1 MRLLQTAVMT
11 SDRNLHTGALFLV
24 MSNGLTAT
32 VDTVAKYMSP
42 SLHGVQVVWGYSLA
56 ITVLVLGYAA
66 FRPEP
71 LWRAFA
77 TRRPLLQFGRGA
89 MLFATISMLF
99 VALAKLPL
107 ADVIAISFASPLFI
121 ILLAAPLLSERIEVH
136 RFAAVVFGLAGVAI
150 VMRPGAGVFE
160 WAALLALAS
169 AVFFAFFQIT
179 TRVLASTESP
189 FTTLLYTGIGT
200 LACSSIVV
208 PFFWAPISALEMM
221 VFAVI
226 GGLGVAAHVCM
237 IRAYA
242 FTQASFLAPFNY
254 AKLLWAVALGYLV
267 FGDVPQLN
275 VIAGSV
281 VIVASGLYV
290 LYRERS

>member
-1 MRLLQTAVMT
+1 MT

-56 ITVLVLGYAA
+56 ITVLVLGYAV

-107 ADVIAISFASPLFI
+107 ADVIAISFAAPLFI

-136 RFAAVVFGLAGVAI
+136 RFAAVVLGLAGVAI

-200 LACSSIVV
+200 LACSSLAV

-275 VIAGSV
+275 VIAGSA

>member
-1 MRLLQTAVMT
+1 MT

-107 ADVIAISFASPLFI
+107 ADVIAISFAAPLFI

-169 AVFFAFFQIT
+169 AVFFAFFRSPPACLPRPSRRSPRCST
-179 TRVLASTESP
+179 PASAPLHAAASRFRSSGHRFRP
-189 FTTLLYTGIGT
+189 WRWW
-200 LACSSIVV
+200 CSRS
-208 PFFWAPISALEMM
+208 SAD
-221 VFAVI
+221 
-226 GGLGVAAHVCM
+226 
-237 IRAYA
+237 
-242 FTQASFLAPFNY
+242 
-254 AKLLWAVALGYLV
+254 W
-267 FGDVPQLN
+267 
-275 VIAGSV
+275 GSLRTC
-281 VIVASGLYV
+281 A
-290 LYRERS
+290 

>member
-1 MRLLQTAVMT
+1 MT
-11 SDRNLHTGALFLV
+11 SDRNVHTGALFLV
-24 MSNGLTAT
+24 MSNGLTAG

-66 FRPEP
+66 FRPGP

-107 ADVIAISFASPLFI
+107 ADVIAISFAAPLFI
-121 ILLAAPLLSERIEVH
+121 TLLAAPLLSERVGAH
-136 RFAAVVFGLAGVAI
+136 RIGAVVLGLAGVAI

-169 AVFFAFFQIT
+169 ALFFAFFQLA
-179 TRVLASTESP
+179 TRVLASTEAP

-200 LACSSIVV
+200 LACSSLAV
-208 PFFWAPISALEMM
+208 PFFWAPISAVEMV

-290 LYRERS
+290 LYRERSRA

>member
-1 MRLLQTAVMT
+1 MT
-11 SDRNLHTGALFLV
+11 STRHLHTGALFLV

-32 VDTVAKYMSP
+32 VDSAAKYMSP

-66 FRPEP
+66 VRPEP
-71 LWRAFA
+71 LRHAFS

-89 MLFATISMLF
+89 MLFVTISMLF
-99 VALAKLPL
+99 VALAYMPL
-107 ADVIAISFASPLFI
+107 ADVIAISFAAPLFI
-121 ILLAAPLLSERIEVH
+121 TLLAVPLLSERVGTH
-136 RFAAVVFGLAGVAI
+136 RIAAVVAGLAGVAI

-169 AVFFAFFQIT
+169 ALFFSFFQIT
-179 TRVLASTESP
+179 TRVLAATEAP

-200 LACSSIVV
+200 LACSSVAV
-208 PFFWAPISALEMM
+208 PFFWAPISTFEIG

-226 GGLGVAAHVCM
+226 GALGVGAHVCM

-267 FGDVPQLN
+267 FAEVPQLN
-275 VIAGSV
+275 VIAGSA

-290 LYRERS
+290 LYRERARG

>member
-1 MRLLQTAVMT
+1 MT
-11 SDRNLHTGALFLV
+11 STRHLHTGALFLV

-32 VDTVAKYMSP
+32 VDAAAKYMSP

-66 FRPEP
+66 VRPEP
-71 LWRAFA
+71 LRRAFS
-77 TRRPLLQFGRGA
+77 TRRPLLQIGRGA
-89 MLFATISMLF
+89 MLFVTISMLF
-99 VALAKLPL
+99 VALAHLPL
-107 ADVIAISFASPLFI
+107 ADVIAISFAAPLI
-121 ILLAAPLLSERIEVH
+121 ITLLAVPLLSERVGAH
-136 RFAAVVFGLAGVAI
+136 RIAAVVAGLAGVAI

-169 AVFFAFFQIT
+169 ALFFSFFQIT
-179 TRVLASTESP
+179 TRVLAATEAP

-200 LACSSIVV
+200 LACSSVAV
-208 PFFWAPISALEMM
+208 PFFWAPISTFEIG

-226 GGLGVAAHVCM
+226 GALGVGAHVCM

-267 FGDVPQLN
+267 FAEVPQLN
-275 VIAGSV
+275 VIAGSA

-290 LYRERS
+290 LYRERARG

>member
-1 MRLLQTAVMT
+1 MT
-11 SDRNLHTGALFLV
+11 SDRHLHTGALFLV

-32 VDTVAKYMSP
+32 VDAVAKYMSP

-71 LWRAFA
+71 LRRAFA
-77 TRRPLLQFGRGA
+77 TRRPLLQLGRGA
-89 MLFATISMLF
+89 MLFTTISMLF

-121 ILLAAPLLSERIEVH
+121 ILLAAPLLSERIRVH
-136 RFAAVVFGLAGVAI
+136 RIAAVVFGLAGVAI

-160 WAALLALAS
+160 WAALLAS
-169 AVFFAFFQIT
+169 ALFFAFFQIT
-179 TRVLASTESP
+179 TRVLAATEAP
-189 FTTLLYTGIGT
+189 FTTLLYTGIGA
-200 LACSSIVV
+200 LACSSLTV
-208 PFFWAPISALEMM
+208 PFFWAPISAFEVV

-226 GGLGVAAHVCM
+226 GGLGVGAHICM

-254 AKLLWAVALGYLV
+254 AKLLWAVALGYLM
-267 FGDVPQLN
+267 FGDVPQPN

-281 VIVASGLYV
+281 IIVASGLYV
-290 LYRERS
+290 VYRERS

>member
-1 MRLLQTAVMT
+1 MT
-11 SDRNLHTGALFLV
+11 SDRHLHTGALFLV

-32 VDTVAKYMSP
+32 VDAVAKYMSP

-66 FRPEP
+66 FRSEP
-71 LWRAFA
+71 LRRAFA
-77 TRRPLLQFGRGA
+77 TRRPLLQLGRGA
-89 MLFATISMLF
+89 MLFVTISMLF
-99 VALAKLPL
+99 MALAKLPL

-121 ILLAAPLLSERIEVH
+121 ILLAAPLLSERIQVH
-136 RFAAVVFGLAGVAI
+136 RIAAVVFGLAGVAI

-169 AVFFAFFQIT
+169 ALFFAFFQIT
-179 TRVLASTESP
+179 TRVLAATEAP
-189 FTTLLYTGIGT
+189 FTTLLYTGIGA
-200 LACSSIVV
+200 LACSSLAV
-208 PFFWAPISALEMM
+208 PFFWAPISAFEVV

-226 GGLGVAAHVCM
+226 GGLGVGAHMCM

-254 AKLLWAVALGYLV
+254 AKLLWAVALGYLM

-290 LYRERS
+290 VYRERS

>member
-1 MRLLQTAVMT
+1 MT
-11 SDRNLHTGALFLV
+11 STRQLHTGALFLV

-32 VDTVAKYMSP
+32 VDAAAKYMSP

-66 FRPEP
+66 VRPEP
-71 LWRAFA
+71 LRHAFS

-89 MLFATISMLF
+89 MLFVTISMLF
-99 VALAKLPL
+99 AALAYMPL
-107 ADVIAISFASPLFI
+107 ADVIAISFAAPLFI
-121 ILLAAPLLSERIEVH
+121 TLLAVPLLSERVGTH
-136 RFAAVVFGLAGVAI
+136 RIAAVVAGLAGVAI

-169 AVFFAFFQIT
+169 ALFFAFFQLT
-179 TRVLASTESP
+179 TRVLAATEAP

-200 LACSSIVV
+200 LACSTLAV
-208 PFFWAPISALEMM
+208 PFFWAPISTLEIG

-226 GGLGVAAHVCM
+226 GALGVGAHVCM

-267 FGDVPQLN
+267 FAEVPQLN
-275 VIAGSV
+275 VIAGSA

-290 LYRERS
+290 LYQERARG

>member
-1 MRLLQTAVMT
+1 MT
-11 SDRNLHTGALFLV
+11 STRHPHTGALFLV

-32 VDTVAKYMSP
+32 VDAAAKYMSP

-66 FRPEP
+66 VRPES
-71 LWRAFA
+71 LRRAFS

-89 MLFATISMLF
+89 MLFVTISMLF
-99 VALAKLPL
+99 VALAYMPL
-107 ADVIAISFASPLFI
+107 ADVIAISFAAPLFI
-121 ILLAAPLLSERIEVH
+121 VLLAAPLLSERVGAH
-136 RFAAVVFGLAGVAI
+136 RIAAVVVGLAGVAI

-169 AVFFAFFQIT
+169 ALFFAFFQIT
-179 TRVLASTESP
+179 TRVLAATEAP
-189 FTTLLYTGIGT
+189 FTTLLYTGIST
-200 LACSSIVV
+200 LACSSVAV
-208 PFFWAPISALEMM
+208 PFFWAPISTFEIG

-226 GGLGVAAHVCM
+226 GGLGVGAHVCM
-237 IRAYA
+237 IRAYE

-267 FGDVPQLN
+267 FADVPQPH
-275 VIAGSV
+275 VIAGSG

-290 LYRERS
+290 LYRERARG

>member
-1 MRLLQTAVMT
+1 MT
-11 SDRNLHTGALFLV
+11 STRHLHTGALFLV

-32 VDTVAKYMSP
+32 VDAAAKYMSP

-66 FRPEP
+66 VRPEP
-71 LWRAFA
+71 LRRAFS
-77 TRRPLLQFGRGA
+77 TRRPLLQIGRGA
-89 MLFATISMLF
+89 MLFVTISMLF
-99 VALAKLPL
+99 VALAHLPL
-107 ADVIAISFASPLFI
+107 ADVIAISFAAPLI
-121 ILLAAPLLSERIEVH
+121 ITLLAVPLLSERVGAH
-136 RFAAVVFGLAGVAI
+136 RIAAVVAGLAGVAI

-169 AVFFAFFQIT
+169 ALFFSFFQIT
-179 TRVLASTESP
+179 TRVLAATEAP

-200 LACSSIVV
+200 LACSSVAV
-208 PFFWAPISALEMM
+208 PFFWAPISTFEIG

-226 GGLGVAAHVCM
+226 GALGVGAHVCM
-237 IRAYA
+237 IRAYE

-267 FGDVPQLN
+267 FAEVPQLN
-275 VIAGSV
+275 VIAGSA

-290 LYRERS
+290 LYRERARG

>member
-1 MRLLQTAVMT
+1 MS

-107 ADVIAISFASPLFI
+107 ADVIAISFAAPLFI

-136 RFAAVVFGLAGVAI
+136 RFAAVVLGLAGVAI

-189 FTTLLYTGIGT
+189 FTTLLYTGIGA
-200 LACSSIVV
+200 LACSSLAV

-275 VIAGSV
+275 VIAGSA

>member
-1 MRLLQTAVMT
+1 MT
-11 SDRNLHTGALFLV
+11 SVRHLHTGALFLV

-32 VDTVAKYMSP
+32 VDAAAKYMSP

-56 ITVLVLGYAA
+56 ITVLVLGYAVV
-66 FRPEP
+66 RSGP
-71 LWRAFA
+71 LRRAFA
-77 TRRPLLQFGRGA
+77 TRRPLLQLGRGA

-99 VALAKLPL
+99 MALAHLPL
-107 ADVIAISFASPLFI
+107 ADVIAVSFAAPLFI
-121 ILLAAPLLSERIEVH
+121 TVLAVPLLSERVGAH
-136 RFAAVVFGLAGVAI
+136 RVAAVVVGLAGVAI

-169 AVFFAFFQIT
+169 AIFFALFQIT
-179 TRVLASTESP
+179 TRVLAATEPP

-200 LACSSIVV
+200 LVCSSLAV
-208 PFFWAPISALEMM
+208 PFVWAPISVAEIG

-226 GGLGVAAHVCM
+226 GALGVGAHVCM
-237 IRAYA
+237 IRAYE

-267 FGDVPQLN
+267 FGDVPGLH
-275 VIAGSV
+275 VVAGSV
-281 VIVASGLYV
+281 VIVSSGLYV
-290 LYRERS
+290 LYRERARD

>member
-1 MRLLQTAVMT
+1 MT
-11 SDRNLHTGALFLV
+11 STHHLHTGALFLV

-71 LWRAFA
+71 LRNAFA

-89 MLFATISMLF
+89 LLFATISMLF
-99 VALAKLPL
+99 VALANLPL
-107 ADVIAISFASPLFI
+107 ADVIAISFAAPLFI
-121 ILLAAPLLSERIEVH
+121 TLLAIPLLSERVGVH
-136 RFAAVVFGLAGVAI
+136 RIAAVLLGLGGVAI

-169 AVFFAFFQIT
+169 ALFFAFFQLS
-179 TRVLASTESP
+179 TRVLAATEAP

-200 LACSSIVV
+200 LACSSIAV
-208 PFFWAPISALEMM
+208 PFFWAPISSIEIL
-221 VFAVI
+221 VFAAI

-242 FTQASFLAPFNY
+242 YTQASFLAPFNY

-267 FGDVPQLN
+267 FGDVPQMN

-281 VIVASGLYV
+281 VIVSSGLYV
-290 LYRERS
+290 LYRERERS

>member
-1 MRLLQTAVMT
+1 MT

>member
-1 MRLLQTAVMT
+1 MT
-11 SDRNLHTGALFLV
+11 SDRHLHTGALFLV

-32 VDTVAKYMSP
+32 VDAVAKYMSP

-71 LWRAFA
+71 LRRAFA
-77 TRRPLLQFGRGA
+77 TRRPLLQLGRGA
-89 MLFATISMLF
+89 MLFTTISMLF

-121 ILLAAPLLSERIEVH
+121 ILLAAPLLSERIRVH
-136 RFAAVVFGLAGVAI
+136 RIAAVVFGLAGVAI

-169 AVFFAFFQIT
+169 ALFFAFFQIT
-179 TRVLASTESP
+179 TRVLAATEAP
-189 FTTLLYTGIGT
+189 FTTLLYTGIGA
-200 LACSSIVV
+200 LACSSLAV
-208 PFFWAPISALEMM
+208 PFFWAPISAFEVV

-226 GGLGVAAHVCM
+226 GGLGVGAHICM

-254 AKLLWAVALGYLV
+254 AKLLWAVALGYLM

-290 LYRERS
+290 VYRERS